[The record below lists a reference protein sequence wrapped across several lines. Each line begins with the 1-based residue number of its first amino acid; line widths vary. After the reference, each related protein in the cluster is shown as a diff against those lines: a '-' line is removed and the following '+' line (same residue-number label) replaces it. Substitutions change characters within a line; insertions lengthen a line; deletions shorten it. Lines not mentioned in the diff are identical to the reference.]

1 MEGKR
6 PDGGGEQKP
15 LSKQALAN
23 PDRESPHRGYHTG
36 LLADGLYRTAIKS
49 DGNTASSTINAP
61 PERNAYLGKE
71 RKRGVVLLTA
81 AGAAG
86 EAAATAARETA
97 RVMASGAKIVTDPAT
112 VAAKD
117 AEQCP
122 DCEGWGDV
130 LTGAKVERGKTIPC
144 IKCGGKGYIAKTYLV
159 AAPAPPT
166 VPYPGAEHEVVN
178 APPGGN
184 PDGWGRPAGHRHW
197 GIDPAILQ

>member
-1 MEGKR
+1 MRAPKTDGKVPADGSGPDTAIVVLPEVDDPEAVEWGTRTVSAGFAIDLDPAHLVDAMTRALLDHHRTALMEGKR

-117 AEQCP
+117 AEQ
-122 DCEGWGDV
+122 
-130 LTGAKVERGKTIPC
+130 
-144 IKCGGKGYIAKTYLV
+144 
-159 AAPAPPT
+159 
-166 VPYPGAEHEVVN
+166 
-178 APPGGN
+178 
-184 PDGWGRPAGHRHW
+184 
-197 GIDPAILQ
+197 